1 MIGRDAHSGVFF
13 VQSVQS
19 IESIEIADI
28 GIASGSESAGE
39 LWNSNSLD
47 QHIRVYRRYLFLL

>member
-19 IESIEIADI
+19 IDVTETRPRRDRDIDRNLDADRN
-28 GIASGSESAGE
+28 ET
-39 LWNSNSLD
+39 
-47 QHIRVYRRYLFLL
+47 

>member
-13 VQSVQS
+13 VQSVQRIEVR

-39 LWNSNSLD
+39 LWNLSGT
-47 QHIRVYRRYLFLL
+47 RVGHKGI